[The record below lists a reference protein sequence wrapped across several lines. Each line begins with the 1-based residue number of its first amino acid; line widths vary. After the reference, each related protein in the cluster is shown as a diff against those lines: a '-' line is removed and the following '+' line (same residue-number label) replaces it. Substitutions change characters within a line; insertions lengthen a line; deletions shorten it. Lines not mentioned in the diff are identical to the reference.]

1 MGAVRMG
8 AFELAAL
15 LRTKTS
21 EDFFRPSASFRGG
34 VGALDRPTGV
44 D

>member
-1 MGAVRMG
+1 MG

-34 VGALDRPTGV
+34 VAGALDRPTGV